1 MPDFINQYLRTYI
14 ILLLCLV
21 YADSL
26 VAKQSNGCN
35 VVAKMTP
42 EGDSILNT
50 TTSVTF
56 QNASINATD
65 YRFIYDGFPY
75 TMNQPLTISIG
86 VGLKTIKLV
95 AYNGSCTDTVVSYY
109 FYPGVFPAEINK
121 AGRAY
126 GKGERQFTMTGLA
139 TLSNQ
144 GNLIYGHKES
154 SSFLL

>member
-50 TTSVTF
+50 PTTVTF
-56 QNASINATD
+56 SALARVSRDIRK
-65 YRFIYDGFPY
+65 YLRFYKSS
-75 TMNQPLTISIG
+75 M
-86 VGLKTIKLV
+86 
-95 AYNGSCTDTVVSYY
+95 
-109 FYPGVFPAEINK
+109 
-121 AGRAY
+121 
-126 GKGERQFTMTGLA
+126 LA
-139 TLSNQ
+139 HS
-144 GNLIYGHKES
+144 
-154 SSFLL
+154 